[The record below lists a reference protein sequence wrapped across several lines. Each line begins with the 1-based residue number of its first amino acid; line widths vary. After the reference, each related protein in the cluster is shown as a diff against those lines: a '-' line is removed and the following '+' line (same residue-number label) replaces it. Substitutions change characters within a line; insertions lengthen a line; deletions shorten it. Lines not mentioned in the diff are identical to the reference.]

1 MEESAVLPNSSG
13 RSEKPTSYFQ
23 PQVNHR
29 RPSFRKLRDRSGLI
43 ELPRFVRCLLLVLVV
58 VVSATRAGAQNKA
71 SGSEGISNDVCM
83 GCHGNSSF
91 SATLKDGQTLSVY
104 VDQNSL
110 AHSVHSGLACTDCH
124 SDITTIPHPA
134 KDFANR
140 RAVSLAYY
148 QLCRQCHFDQYTRL
162 VDGTHF
168 EALSKGNQGA
178 PTCVDCHG
186 AHSITPPNQPRSR
199 ISRTCA
205 KCHGKIAA
213 AYAQSVH
220 GQALLE
226 HSNPDVPVCTDC
238 HRAHDISNP
247 RTAQWHLA
255 IPQLCAHCHANQQI
269 MGKYGIST
277 AVLSTYLND
286 FHGMTASLERSER
299 VNPSEFTV
307 TCTDCH
313 GVHDIQEVDHSGV
326 ETIKTHL
333 LTVCQQCHPGASAN
347 FPSAWIGHYEPSP
360 RHAPLV
366 YAVKIFYVFFIPLV
380 IAGLGLQ
387 ILLHFWRVV
396 VNR

>member
-1 MEESAVLPNSSG
+1 MEESAVLPNFPGRCEEASSH
-13 RSEKPTSYFQ
+13 SLSPA
-23 PQVNHR
+23 
-29 RPSFRKLRDRSGLI
+29 I
-43 ELPRFVRCLLLVLVV
+43 LPRRFPRFAWCFLLVLLAAVL
-58 VVSATRAGAQNKA
+58 APRASAQNKG
-71 SGSEGISNDVCM
+71 SGSDGISNDVCM

-91 SATLKDGQTLSVY
+91 SVQLKDGETLSIF
-104 VDQNSL
+104 VDQKSL

-134 KDFANR
+134 KEFPNR

-168 EALSKGNQGA
+168 EALSKGNQDA

-205 KCHGKIAA
+205 KCHAQIAA
-213 AYAQSVH
+213 AYAKSVH

-247 RTAQWHLA
+247 RSAQWHLA
-255 IPQLCAHCHANQQI
+255 IPQLCAHCHANKQI
-269 MGKYGIST
+269 MAKYGIST

-299 VNPSEFTV
+299 VNPTEFTV

-313 GVHDIQEVDHSGV
+313 GVHDIQKVDKGGV
-326 ETIKTHL
+326 ETIKAHL
-333 LTVCQQCHPGASAN
+333 LTVCRQCHPGASAS